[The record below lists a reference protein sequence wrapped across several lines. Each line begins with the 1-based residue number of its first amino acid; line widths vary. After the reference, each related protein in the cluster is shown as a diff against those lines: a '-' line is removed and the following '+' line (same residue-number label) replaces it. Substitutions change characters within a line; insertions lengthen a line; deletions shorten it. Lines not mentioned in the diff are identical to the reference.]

1 MEAVVVHE
9 LPDRTR
15 LRVPAEL
22 LSPERAA
29 RLADAL
35 SAMPGVTK
43 VEVNRHTG
51 GILISHAPSLS
62 AAALSAHA
70 RDTLASL
77 HAEEVAPPPPSGDA
91 PPITA
96 IARELR
102 RLFVEADRDL
112 RKKTDG
118 LLDLGT
124 ATTLTLLTAGAVEV
138 AVTQK
143 LPVPPW
149 FNLAWWSFRTF
160 MTTIEH
166 KVVLAY
172 ESRPTEPPKG
182 VGP

>member
-22 LSPERAA
+22 LTPERAE

-35 SAMPGVTK
+35 SALPSVTR
-43 VEVNRHTG
+43 VEINRHTG
-51 GILISHAPSLS
+51 GVLVSHAPSLLAAEVS
-62 AAALSAHA
+62 ARA

-77 HAEEVAPPPPSGDA
+77 HADAGAAPPPGDGKG
-91 PPITA
+91 ITG
-96 IARELR
+96 IARELHR
-102 RLFVEADRDL
+102 MFVEADRDL

-124 ATTLTLLTAGAVEV
+124 ATTLTLLSVGAVEV

-160 MTTIEH
+160 MTTIDVRAAPVY
-166 KVVLAY
+166 VVAQP
-172 ESRPTEPPKG
+172 SEPPKG
-182 VGP
+182 VKS